1 MSLCTETQARLSED
15 IEDKQIEHKQVI
27 DNYLNLIFGR
37 EEEWKNLYGS
47 KEAINIVKDIRDN
60 IFNDVYETGYLI
72 GFSHDGAKT
81 AVRGWSDFL
90 MRNNNNMP
98 INSETIIKSIPSL
111 KKIRSYV
118 IQFRKKRLALTKR
131 FEKNKTLSNMYEAVM
146 PPDVVAFVVDRSG
159 WATKLWNLANH
170 NSKTV
175 QGDVNRYYEP
185 ISQKRKDLITTIVT
199 NIKNG
204 INPNTLPYNGV
215 EFQITAER
223 GNKETVLLKSLDDFD
238 KYTDI
243 KNKEYIMTLVAESIA
258 DKFFSEI
265 MNGQARYI
273 EALDLGKRNLTK
285 KEMTLL
291 KNKRKNNKRYQHYI
305 KIGDKTYIYMMAY
318 DNKKEGIRISRF
330 SKYTRLGSDNYIAIP
345 LGVIDSQ
352 GTRSIKL
359 RDADHKQFVEDF
371 KNGYYRSEEERI
383 FPAMKKVNGE
393 WVNTQVKEFVNFKK
407 MNFDDSIYRNELADL
422 IATSRIQLRKV
433 LKELSIKTVSFEK
446 DIQEIDSK
454 LKEKLSQMG
463 LSHDEVLKKIDS
475 LYQIGDVENRM
486 WRSEEDG
493 KLHSYNVKMHQIL
506 NNYFPN
512 QYDLEDMNDILNE
525 ALVQIT
531 NKLNKAKD
539 EGNEFAVEKYAGII
553 ESINAMLSSANR
565 TDTDNKDNENMI
577 LNDAR
582 QVHAE
587 ARKIIMDGTRIRKDN
602 QVLPDYFRRIFST
615 YHNNVLVSEYMKSI
629 YALYNTGKYGESA
642 INFIKDR
649 VHQGLN
655 ENKQVA
661 SFGREWGSYNKI
673 SEMLKDTPLL
683 RNIPA
688 IKQRAWGG
696 NQVRRWML
704 GLAALPSM
712 RYLGASGAIKNN
724 TQLMNTFIQTGGHYL
739 TTAFKEYSNEYW
751 QKVLSQLGTH
761 NLMDM
766 FESILGGST
775 NEQIN
780 PIGDMGFYPTTS
792 IPTKASIS
800 LNKILKMGREDFI
813 NKGDERLDKY
823 LLQLA
828 GKASGRERNKILY
841 LRKTFWELINLDESQ
856 VEKNPE
862 NVKRIE
868 GLIKR
873 LSADVAEDKLR
884 RLVTWKLSWFIDKDT
899 KFLTFTGSEKMMR
912 DITAVAHLMYARD
925 KGIPMDEGPDGDVN
939 TGSIAKSIV
948 RKAVDA
954 SMFGLGTTSLPK
966 AMEGIGR
973 VMFQYWGYRYY
984 QTRFDYKVVSDF
996 IRSQDYSGLMKVFAN
1011 PEQIFLKENKGREN
1025 EDAVHFARW
1034 LSTRF
1039 MVSLALSIMAPL
1051 MPGVSL
1057 IIRKLPIT
1065 GGMIRGAES
1074 PVLSVVLRTMMWMM
1088 LGANDDDK
1096 DRVMSYW
1103 SMFFFPAFIGLITG
1117 VIDWDTLF

>member
-1 MSLCTETQARLSED
+1 MSLCAKTQSRLSED
-15 IEDKQIEHKQVI
+15 ISDKQIEHRNVI

-37 EEEWKNLYGS
+37 EEEWKNLYG

-72 GFSHDGAKT
+72 GFSHDAAQV

-98 INSETIIKSIPSL
+98 INSDTIVKSIPSL

-118 IQFRKKRLALTKR
+118 VQFRKKRLALTKK
-131 FEKNKTLSNMYEAVM
+131 FESNKTLSNMYEAVM
-146 PPDVVAFVVDRSG
+146 PPDVVAFMVDRSG
-159 WATKLWNLANH
+159 WATKLWNLADN
-170 NSKTV
+170 NSKTI

-185 ISQKRKDLITTIVT
+185 ISEKRKELITKIITD
-199 NIKNG
+199 IKQ
-204 INPNTLPYNGV
+204 INEIDINKLPYNGV
-215 EFQITAER
+215 EFEVTAER
-223 GNKETVLLKSLDDFD
+223 GEQETVLLKSLDDFE

-258 DKFFSEI
+258 DKLFAEM
-265 MNGQARYI
+265 MNGQTRYI
-273 EALDLGKRNLTK
+273 EALDLSKRNLTK
-285 KEMTLL
+285 NELNLL
-291 KNKRKNNKRYQHYI
+291 KNKRKNNKRFQHYI
-305 KIGDKTYIYMMAY
+305 KIGDKTYIYMMAH
-318 DNKKEGIRISRF
+318 DSEEKGIKISRF
-330 SKYTRLGSDNYIAIP
+330 SRHRKLGSDNYIAIP
-345 LGVIDSQ
+345 LGIIDSR

-359 RDADHKQFVEDF
+359 RDEDHKQFVKDF
-371 KNGYYRSEEERI
+371 ESGYYRTEEERI
-383 FPAMKKVNGE
+383 FPTVKNVNGE
-393 WVNTQVKEFVNFKK
+393 WVNTHVKEFVNFEK
-407 MNFDDSIYRNELADL
+407 MNFDDSIYRNELAGL
-422 IATSRIQLRKV
+422 IRTSRIQLKKA
-433 LKELSIKTVSFEK
+433 LKELSVKTENFEK
-446 DIQEIDSK
+446 NIQEIDYK
-454 LKEKLSQMG
+454 LKEKLSQLG
-463 LSHDEVLKKIDS
+463 LSLDEVLKKIDS

-486 WRSEEDG
+486 WRSKEDG
-493 KLHSYNVKMHQIL
+493 KLHSYNVSIHQIL

-512 QYDLEDMNDILNE
+512 QYDLEDMNDILNK
-525 ALVQIT
+525 ALIEIT
-531 NKLNKAKD
+531 DKLNKAKED
-539 EGNEFAVEKYAGII
+539 ENKFAIEKYTDII
-553 ESINAMLSSANR
+553 ASINAMLSSANR

-587 ARKIIMDGTRIRKDN
+587 ARKIIMDSTRIRKDS

-615 YHNNVLVSEYMKSI
+615 YNNNVLVSEYMNSI
-629 YALYNTGKYGESA
+629 YTLYNTGKYGESA

-661 SFGREWGSYNKI
+661 SFGRHWGSYNKI
-673 SEMLKDTPLL
+673 SEMLQNTPLL

-696 NQVRRWML
+696 DQVRRWVL
-704 GLAALPSM
+704 GLAAMPSM
-712 RYLGASGAIKNN
+712 RYLSASGAMKNN
-724 TQLMNTFIQTGGHYL
+724 TQLMNTFIQIGGHYL
-739 TTAFKEYSNEYW
+739 ATAFKEYNNEYW
-751 QKVLSQLGTH
+751 QGVLRQLGTH

-780 PIGDMGFYPTTS
+780 PIGDIGFIPATS
-792 IPTKASIS
+792 IPSKASVS
-800 LNKILKMGREDFI
+800 LNKILKMGRNDFI
-813 NKGDERLDKY
+813 NKGDKSIDKY

-828 GKASGRERNKILY
+828 GKASGKERNKILY

-856 VEKNPE
+856 IKNNPE
-862 NVKRIE
+862 NLKRIE

-884 RLVTWKLSWFIDKDT
+884 RLVTWKLSWFVDKET

-925 KGIPMDEGPDGDVN
+925 RKIPMDKGPDGDMN

-948 RKAVDA
+948 RKAVNA

-966 AMEGIGR
+966 AMEGAGR

-984 QTRFDYKVVSDF
+984 QTRFDFKIVSDF
-996 IRSQDYSGLMKVFAN
+996 IRSQDYSGLMKVFSN
-1011 PEQIFLKENKGREN
+1011 PEQIFLKDNREN
-1025 EDAVHFARW
+1025 ENAVQFARW

-1051 MPGVSL
+1051 VPGISL

-1074 PVLSVVLRTMMWMM
+1074 PVLSVVLRTMMWML
-1088 LGANDDDK
+1088 LGADEDDE

-1103 SMFFFPAFIGLITG
+1103 SMFFFPAIIGLITG
-1117 VIDWDTLF
+1117 AIDWDVLF